1 MGIRLKRLI
10 VVPRNGYLNR
20 LQAMAST
27 SILAE
32 QLGAEF
38 SVSWLPQVAAPA
50 PQEVVFASESEL
62 RFTTESELEQ
72 ILGFSLE
79 SFPRYV
85 NFHAGSGIG
94 KVITLAGHDLGEQ
107 PLMSDF
113 AQALR
118 AGDFDSV
125 VIVAGGRFSM
135 NPGSQSVTWDS
146 VDFRNERSTW
156 YQTLKLAPEIDSVWP
171 KLTGEPF
178 VGLHLRYSDRSHQT
192 PSRAE
197 IKRAVVNL
205 CRSTGIDRVFVA
217 SDSRQ
222 EREHWCQIISGL
234 GLFPWV
240 VETGSVPSSEFMG
253 DVLALI
259 DWRILTKAR
268 ATVFFAESSFG
279 YEAAVASGN
288 FDQSVALAPNSLVSL
303 GVQVRG
309 VVQNL
314 LGAPKRR
321 GWL

>member
-1 MGIRLKRLI
+1 VKQVII
-10 VVPRNGYLNR
+10 VPRNGYLNR
-20 LQAMAST
+20 LQAMASA

-32 QLGAEF
+32 SLGADF
-38 SVSWLPQVAAPA
+38 SVCWLPQTAAPA
-50 PQEVVFASESEL
+50 PQEVVFASDSEL
-62 RFTTESELEQ
+62 RFIPESELER

-85 NFHAGSGIG
+85 NSHDVSDIG
-94 KVITLAGHDLGEQ
+94 RVITLAGHDLGEQ

-113 AQALR
+113 AQALS
-118 AGDFDSV
+118 ADDSEFV
-125 VIVAGGRFSM
+125 VILAGGRFSL
-135 NPGSQSVTWDS
+135 NSGSQPVTWDS

-156 YQTLKLAPEIDSVWP
+156 YRTLKLAPEIDSVWP
-171 KLTGEPF
+171 KLTGDPF

-205 CRSTGIDRVFVA
+205 CRSAGINRVFVA
-217 SDSRQ
+217 SDSLK
-222 EREHWCQIISGL
+222 ERDYWCQILSGL

-240 VETGSVPSSEFMG
+240 VDTDYVPAAEFMG

-259 DWRILTKAR
+259 DWRILANAQ
-268 ATVFFAESSFG
+268 ATVYFTESSFG
-279 YEAAVASGN
+279 YEAAIASGN
-288 FDQSVALAPNSLVSL
+288 FDQSVALPPNSLLSL

>member
-1 MGIRLKRLI
+1 VKQVII
-10 VVPRNGYLNR
+10 VPRNGYLNR
-20 LQAMAST
+20 LQAMASA

-32 QLGAEF
+32 SLGADF
-38 SVSWLPQVAAPA
+38 SVCWLPQTAAPA
-50 PQEVVFASESEL
+50 PQEVVFASDSEL
-62 RFTTESELEQ
+62 RFIPESELER

-85 NFHAGSGIG
+85 NSHDVSDIG
-94 KVITLAGHDLGEQ
+94 RVITLAGHDLGEQ

-113 AQALR
+113 AQALS
-118 AGDFDSV
+118 ADDSEFV
-125 VIVAGGRFSM
+125 VILAGGRFSL
-135 NPGSQSVTWDS
+135 NSGSQPVTWDS

-156 YQTLKLAPEIDSVWP
+156 YRTLKLAPEIDSVWP
-171 KLTGEPF
+171 KLTGDPF

-217 SDSRQ
+217 SDSRK
-222 EREHWCQIISGL
+222 EREHWCEILSGL

-240 VETGSVPSSEFMG
+240 VEKDFVPHAEFTG

-259 DWRILTKAR
+259 DWRILATAQ
-268 ATVFFAESSFG
+268 ATVYFAESSFG
-279 YEAAVASGN
+279 YEAAIASGN
-288 FDQSVALAPNSLVSL
+288 FDQSVALPPNSLLSL
-303 GVQVRG
+303 GVQLRG